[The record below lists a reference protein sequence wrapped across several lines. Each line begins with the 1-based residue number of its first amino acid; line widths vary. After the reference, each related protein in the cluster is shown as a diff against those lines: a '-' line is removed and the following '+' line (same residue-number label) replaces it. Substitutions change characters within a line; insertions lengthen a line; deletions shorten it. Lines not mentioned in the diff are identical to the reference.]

1 MLNVGVFLTLHYK
14 ILSKMDKKINLSHL
28 PLFRFEIKIK
38 NRFFLRLLF
47 KDLGGQKKINQRKG
61 VPEGTPK
68 KVRNRKIN

>member
-38 NRFFLRLLF
+38 NRFFSGLLF
-47 KDLGGQKKINQRKG
+47 KVLERQK
-61 VPEGTPK
+61 
-68 KVRNRKIN
+68 

>member
-47 KDLGGQKKINQRKG
+47 KDLGGQKKIN
-61 VPEGTPK
+61 
-68 KVRNRKIN
+68 